1 MKAKCLL
8 LIFFLLT
15 GATFAAERGRLVRV
29 GNLYLSPDANSAKLA
44 DVERGREVVI
54 LETSRDWLHVEA
66 NLSDERAVTGW
77 MLDKGVIRASTP
89 NADKILYAGAVD
101 SEVQATHRPGGG
113 GPAQDAM
120 RPYYPLAEP
129 FP

>member
-29 GNLYLSPDANSAKLA
+29 GNLYLSPDASSAKLA

-66 NLSDERAVTGW
+66 NLSEERAVTGW
-77 MLDKGVIRASTP
+77 MLETGVRRASTP
-89 NADKILYAGAVD
+89 TSDTILDGEAMDA
-101 SEVQATHRPGGG
+101 E
-113 GPAQDAM
+113 AQDNDGRAW
-120 RPYYPLAEP
+120 
-129 FP
+129 

>member
-66 NLSDERAVTGW
+66 NRREERAVTGW
-77 MLDKGVIRASTP
+77 MLDKGVIRACTP
-89 NADKILYAGAVD
+89 DGDEILSGEAVD
-101 SEVQATHRPGGG
+101 SEDEPSPRPARLG
-113 GPAQDAM
+113 AA
-120 RPYYPLAEP
+120 
-129 FP
+129 

>member
-29 GNLYLSPDANSAKLA
+29 GNLYLSPDASSAKLA

-54 LETSRDWLHVEA
+54 LETSRDWLQGEA
-66 NLSDERAVTGW
+66 NLSEERAVTGW
-77 MLDKGVIRASTP
+77 MLDKGVIGASTP
-89 NADKILYAGAVD
+89 NGEKILYGEAVG
-101 SEVQATHRPGGG
+101 SEVQASKLGGSLG
-113 GPAQDAM
+113 GAKV
-120 RPYYPLAEP
+120 
-129 FP
+129 